1 LRAASPRTGRAIV
14 VFCVGMFLSV
24 GFEMAVPLV
33 ARGMAGWVTG
43 LVATVGLAV
52 LISGYVRD
60 AKKGFYGLRKQHLV
74 LAFVPWM
81 VLGVL
86 ALNAFADV
94 SGPAAQ
100 PGVVKYREYSDSDPR
115 TMFFLRSFIVVAWND
130 GGREEEVSKIGACYN
145 NLNVGDN
152 VTVIERR
159 GALGIPWVEGIAE
172 CGVDLGER

>member
-1 LRAASPRTGRAIV
+1 MAEGQFRVESRNPKLNARLRGASPRTGRAIL
-14 VFCVGMFLSV
+14 VFCVGMFLLV

-115 TMFFLRSFIVVAWND
+115 T
-130 GGREEEVSKIGACYN
+130 
-145 NLNVGDN
+145 
-152 VTVIERR
+152 
-159 GALGIPWVEGIAE
+159 
-172 CGVDLGER
+172 

>member
-1 LRAASPRTGRAIV
+1 MAEGQFRVESRNPKLNARLRGASPRTGRAIV
-14 VFCVGMFLSV
+14 VFCVGMFLLV

-115 TMFFLRSFIVVAWND
+115 TMFFLRSFIGVMGW
-130 GGREEEVSKIGACYN
+130 GR
-145 NLNVGDN
+145 
-152 VTVIERR
+152 ERR
-159 GALGIPWVEGIAE
+159 GSFEDWGVLQQFE
-172 CGVDLGER
+172 CRG